1 MAHTRVQQT
10 FQGVPVFG
18 GEAIVHLNS
27 DGSNFAF
34 TDSLVKNVQ
43 VDARPE
49 LSSAQAIE
57 IAIGHYGCSDCLT
70 AKPEADLWVLRKH
83 NRDHLVYRVQLR
95 REDNSQ
101 ETAMP
106 VYFIDAHTGAKVRS
120 YDNLQTATGSSLY
133 SGSVTITTYFKS
145 SAATYYLED

>member
-1 MAHTRVQQT
+1 MRRFAFVTAVFVIGLFAIVSIYGGSKAHMKAFYKGAPEELELARSLSYNYLEQRIANYGINSVSDLKEERVFVDDLSMAHTRVQQT

-18 GEAIVHLNS
+18 AEAIVHLNS

-57 IAIGHYGCSDCLT
+57 IAI
-70 AKPEADLWVLRKH
+70 
-83 NRDHLVYRVQLR
+83 
-95 REDNSQ
+95 
-101 ETAMP
+101 
-106 VYFIDAHTGAKVRS
+106 
-120 YDNLQTATGSSLY
+120 
-133 SGSVTITTYFKS
+133 
-145 SAATYYLED
+145 

>member
-1 MAHTRVQQT
+1 MRRFAYLVTIFVLFFTAIAMQSSSSAKLKAFYKGAPEELELARSLSYNYLEQRIANYGINSVSDLKEERVFVDELSMAHTRVQQT

-43 VDARPE
+43 VDAKPE
-49 LSSAQAIE
+49 LGKAEAIE

-70 AKPEADLWVLRKH
+70 AKP
-83 NRDHLVYRVQLR
+83 
-95 REDNSQ
+95 
-101 ETAMP
+101 
-106 VYFIDAHTGAKVRS
+106 
-120 YDNLQTATGSSLY
+120 
-133 SGSVTITTYFKS
+133 
-145 SAATYYLED
+145 